1 MIVIALLTLQIC
13 MKPEFKVHRRTKFY
27 WGYRWYRLYEYR
39 YIGHLYYQEKVDTTS
54 DSFLGSREGFA
65 VGDRFSKNTSDVNGN
80 IRFHFSRWNTNTFPS
95 RINDAR
101 DAWWWWS
108 TSYRYHTRNSNKIW
122 RVVYMMMMMMMM
134 MMIDGYASNN
144 FSSRRQR
151 GRLCIF
157 FFWFS
162 HHIIMVIKRQ

>member
-13 MKPEFKVHRRTKFY
+13 MKPEFKVNRRKKFY

-39 YIGHLYYQEKVDTTS
+39 YIGYSYYQEMMDITLDRS
-54 DSFLGSREGFA
+54 LGSREGFA

-101 DAWWWWS
+101 DARWLCS
-108 TSYRYHTRNSNKIW
+108 TSRYHTRNSNKIW

>member
-13 MKPEFKVHRRTKFY
+13 MKPELKVH
-27 WGYRWYRLYEYR
+27 WEYRWYRLYEYR
-39 YIGHLYYQEKVDTTS
+39 YIGYSYYQEMMDITS
-54 DSFLGSREGFA
+54 DTSLGSREGSA
-65 VGDRFSKNTSDVNGN
+65 VGDRFSKNTSDANGN

-122 RVVYMMMMMMMM
+122 RVVYMMMM
-134 MMIDGYASNN
+134 IDGYASNN
-144 FSSRRQR
+144 FSSWRQR
-151 GRLCIF
+151 RRLYIF
-157 FFWFS
+157 LFWRS
-162 HHIIMVIKRQ
+162 RHIILRIKVQ